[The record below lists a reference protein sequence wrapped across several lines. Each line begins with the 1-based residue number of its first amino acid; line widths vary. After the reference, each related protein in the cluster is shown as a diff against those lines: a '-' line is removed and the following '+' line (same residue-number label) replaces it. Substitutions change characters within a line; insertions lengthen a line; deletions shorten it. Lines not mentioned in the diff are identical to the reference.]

1 MLSNEPPM
9 DTQQQSPPV
18 IEVSDLGKTYTVWTH
33 PSARLKHPFLQL
45 LGEMF
50 PPARPWVR
58 SKLSGLCTNFQAL
71 GSVSFS
77 IGRGQAVGIIGKNG
91 SGKSTLLQMIAG
103 TLTPS
108 AGASRVEGRVGAL
121 LELGSGFNP
130 DFSGRENVFMSASL
144 YGLSAKQTAERY
156 DAIVDFSE
164 IAAFMDQPVKT
175 YSSGMLMRL
184 AFAVTTQIQ
193 ADVLI
198 VDEALSVGD
207 ARFQKKCFA
216 FFKNF
221 VRSGG
226 TLLFVSHDIGTIIDV
241 CDRALL
247 FHEGRLVADTDP
259 LHASRLYHKLLFD
272 SGDNTMD
279 AAAMSESKVRY
290 GDRKLAVEEVAV
302 LQEGLEGDGPLQVGQ
317 PWSVEFKVVCRE
329 ATNKPSA
336 YGILITNRRG
346 QEIFGTSSRDHQ
358 CIIPSA
364 KAGEVFVCRMDFRGN
379 LVPGD
384 YFISAALAPLETKE
398 GEPDFHDFL
407 FDEILI
413 TVAGTPKCFTTC
425 LIDLEPEL
433 SINKA

>member
-1 MLSNEPPM
+1 MEN
-9 DTQQQSPPV
+9 QQHNQPV
-18 IEVSDLGKTYTVWTH
+18 IEVCELGKTYTVWTH

-108 AGASRVEGRVGAL
+108 AGSARVEGRVGAL

-144 YGLSAKQTAERY
+144 YGLSARQTAERY
-156 DAIVDFSE
+156 EAIVEFSE
-164 IAAFMDQPVKT
+164 IAQFMDQPVKT

-207 ARFQKKCFA
+207 ARFQKKCFG

-221 VRSGG
+221 VKAGG

-247 FHEGRLVADTDP
+247 FNEGRLVADTDT

-272 SGDNTMD
+272 T
-279 AAAMSESKVRY
+279 SEQSEENNKVDEKKVRY
-290 GDRKLAVEEVAV
+290 GDRKLVVEDVRV
-302 LQEGLEGDGPLQVGQ
+302 LQEGLDGEGPLQVGN
-317 PWSVEFKVVCRE
+317 PWSVEFKVICKE
-329 ATNKPSA
+329 ATDKPAA

-346 QEIFGTSSRDHQ
+346 QEIFGTSSRDHN
-358 CIIPSA
+358 CIIPPA
-364 KAGEVFVCRMDFRGN
+364 RNGDIFLCRMDFRGN

-384 YFISAALAPLETKE
+384 YFLSSALAPMEVQE
-398 GEPDFHDFL
+398 GEPDYHDFL
-407 FDEILI
+407 FDGILV
-413 TVAGTPKCFTTC
+413 TFAGTPKCFTTC
-425 LIDLEPEL
+425 LIDLEPTL
-433 SINKA
+433 SINKS